1 MYFLH
6 FQLVLLKTQFQMLYF
21 LMLELPVDKKTQVQL
36 NVFCKASVI
45 LLPIVMASPG
55 THLEKQKNMSPSPES
70 LSPRSTK
77 NDS

>member
-36 NVFCKASVI
+36 KVFCKPSVI
-45 LLPIVMASPG
+45 LSQIVMASSG
-55 THLEKQKNMSPSPES
+55 THLVTKIYES
-70 LSPRSTK
+70 
-77 NDS
+77 

>member
-36 NVFCKASVI
+36 KVFCKASVI
-45 LLPIVMASPG
+45 LLPIVMMSPG
-55 THLEKQKNMSPSPES
+55 THLAKQIMSPSPES
-70 LSPRSTK
+70 LGSRSRN